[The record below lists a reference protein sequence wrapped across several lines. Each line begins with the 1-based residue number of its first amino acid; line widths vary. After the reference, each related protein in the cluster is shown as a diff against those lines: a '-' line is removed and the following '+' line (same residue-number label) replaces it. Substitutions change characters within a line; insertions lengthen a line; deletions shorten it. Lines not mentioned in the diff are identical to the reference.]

1 MPPTGC
7 TTPWINSRRTWFYDL
22 TKRKRETTIWCR
34 IALSSHKLI
43 LLSIKLS
50 PRRVLSCRSGGLAL
64 LIQPSKP
71 NRTWMRSDQSS
82 TEQPIG
88 LLVMA
93 VWLKIAT
100 TRRLDLASW
109 VSCWTR
115 VRRSSTKICQYAR
128 GEAVSEISRMSACRN
143 QVLQVKN
150 RCSKT
155 TTRETPGKSG
165 QFIREQDLK
174 LNSTSFKRASQ
185 SPRTLWAYRR
195 AWARSRSRRLQ
206 IHKFQGKK
214 QRPLLLLL
222 LRRHVSNRKVRA
234 QVTLMIHK

>member
-7 TTPWINSRRTWFYDL
+7 TTPWINSRRTWFCDL

-50 PRRVLSCRSGGLAL
+50 RRRVLSCRSGGLAL

-71 NRTWMRSDQSS
+71 NRTWVRLDQSS

-88 LLVMA
+88 LPVMA

-100 TRRLDLASW
+100 TRCLDLASW

-128 GEAVSEISRMSACRN
+128 GEAVSEISRMSTYRN
-143 QVLQVKN
+143 RVPQAKN

-155 TTRETPGKSG
+155 TTRETSG
-165 QFIREQDLK
+165 ESSQFIREPDLK

-195 AWARSRSRRLQ
+195 AWARSRNRYLKV
-206 IHKFQGKK
+206 HKLQGKK

-222 LRRHVSNRKVRA
+222 SRRR
-234 QVTLMIHK
+234 M

>member
-7 TTPWINSRRTWFYDL
+7 TTPWINSRRTWFCDL

-50 PRRVLSCRSGGLAL
+50 PRRVRSCRSGGLAL
-64 LIQPSKP
+64 LIQPSKS
-71 NRTWMRSDQSS
+71 NRIWVRLDQSS

-93 VWLKIAT
+93 IWLKIAT
-100 TRRLDLASW
+100 TRCLDQASW

-115 VRRSSTKICQYAR
+115 ARRSSTRICQYAR
-128 GEAVSEISRMSACRN
+128 GEAASEISRTSTYRN
-143 QVLQVKN
+143 RVPQARS

-155 TTRETPGKSG
+155 TAGETSG
-165 QFIREQDLK
+165 QSSQFIREPDLK
-174 LNSTSFKRASQ
+174 LNSTSFKRARQ

-195 AWARSRSRRLQ
+195 AWARSRSRYLK
-206 IHKFQGKK
+206 IHKLQGKK
-214 QRPLLLLL
+214 QRPLLL
-222 LRRHVSNRKVRA
+222 RHMWNRKVRA